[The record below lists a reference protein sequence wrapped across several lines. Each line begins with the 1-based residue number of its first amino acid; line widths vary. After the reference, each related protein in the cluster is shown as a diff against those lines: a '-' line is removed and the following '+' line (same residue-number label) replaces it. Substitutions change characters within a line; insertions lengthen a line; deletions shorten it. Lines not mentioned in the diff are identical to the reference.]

1 MFSKIVALCAFAA
14 VAQAGLLVEPHY
26 SSAAAVSSQS
36 IVRHD
41 QPQLAHKLVAAPVA
55 YHAAPSHVE
64 YHAAPAHVAYHA
76 APAPVTYHAAPA
88 PVTYHAA
95 PAPVAYHAAP
105 PHYSSAAAVSSQ
117 SIVRHDQPQLAHK
130 LVAAPV
136 AYHAAPAHV
145 EYHAAP
151 AHVAYHAAPA
161 PVTYHAAPAAVAYHA
176 APAPVAYHTA
186 PAAVHYSAP
195 IAHEEIAHPQY
206 EYSYSVADGH
216 SGDNK
221 SQQETRDG
229 DVVKGSYSLKEADGS
244 IRTVEYT
251 ADDHNGFNAVV
262 HNTAPTHAPVVVKA
276 APVVYSAPTYYHHHG
291 VSHLSFTFVIHTNMF
306 SKIVALCAFAAVAQA
321 GLLVEPH
328 YSSAAAVSS
337 QSIVRHDQP
346 QLAHKLEAA
355 PVAYH
360 AAPANVEYHAAPT
373 HVEYHAAPAHVA
385 YHAAP
390 APVTYHAAPAPVAY
404 HAAPADVHYT
414 APIAHEEIAHPKYE
428 YTYSV
433 ADDHTG
439 DNKSQQE
446 TRDGDVVKGSY
457 SFHEADGSIRTVE
470 YTADDHNGFNAVV
483 HNTAPTHAPVVV
495 KAAPV
500 VYSAPTYYHH

>member
-1 MFSKIVALCAFAA
+1 MFSKHLKPYFKTILILQIVALCAFAA

-41 QPQLAHKLVAAPVA
+41 QPQAVAHKLVAAP
-55 YHAAPSHVE
+55 
-64 YHAAPAHVAYHA
+64 
-76 APAPVTYHAAPA
+76 
-88 PVTYHAA
+88 
-95 PAPVAYHAAP
+95 
-105 PHYSSAAAVSSQ
+105 
-117 SIVRHDQPQLAHK
+117 
-130 LVAAPV
+130 
-136 AYHAAPAHV
+136 
-145 EYHAAP
+145 
-151 AHVAYHAAPA
+151 VAYHAAPA
-161 PVTYHAAPAAVAYHA
+161 PVTYHAAPAAVTYHA
-176 APAPVAYHTA
+176 APAPVAYHAA

-195 IAHEEIAHPQY
+195 IAKVVAHEEIAHPQY

-221 SQQETRDG
+221 SQHETRDG

-251 ADDHNGFNAVV
+251 ADAHNGFNAVV

-276 APVVYSAPTYYHHHG
+276 APVVYSAPTYYHHFDSLKFDLPWCKLQVYKLDHG
-291 VSHLSFTFVIHTNMF
+291 VLYSSFTFVKHTNMF

-337 QSIVRHDQP
+337 QNIVRHDQP
-346 QLAHKLEAA
+346 QAIAHKLVAA
-355 PVAYH
+355 PIA
-360 AAPANVEYHAAPT
+360 
-373 HVEYHAAPAHVA
+373 YHAAPAHVA
-385 YHAAP
+385 YHATP
-390 APVTYHAAPAPVAY
+390 APVTYHATPAAVTYHAAPAPVAY
-404 HAAPADVHYT
+404 HAAPTAVHYS
-414 APIAHEEIAHPKYE
+414 APIAKVVAHEEIAHPQYE
-428 YTYSV
+428 YSYSV
-433 ADDHTG
+433 ADGHSG
-439 DNKSQQE
+439 DNKSQHE

-457 SFHEADGSIRTVE
+457 SLKEADGSIRTVE
-470 YTADDHNGFNAVV
+470 YTADAHNGFNAVV